1 MTGYF
6 KEIPPYYENQEK
18 TLEFIRSRVDAGEGR
33 VLDASDPGTGK
44 TRPAIGAFAER
55 RKKGGGKALVFAP
68 KSILQPAWGDDI
80 GKFFPGISYICAYAS
95 NRKKAFEMDVD
106 MYITNHDAIT
116 WIMKKEKGKFVNMDP
131 KYWED
136 FDTIII
142 DESTAFKNPK
152 AKRSKAMAQFVKQFE
167 YREILTGT
175 PNPNSV
181 TEFWHQIKLLDDG
194 EALGTSYWGFRSA
207 VCEPVQIGPGI
218 NHIKWVDKQGAETVV
233 YDMIDH
239 MTIRHPRGECPNYGE
254 PYKIFY
260 NMPPKAMRKYQ
271 EMLDLAV
278 TLLDSGEL
286 LQAKQASTVHQKLMQ
301 IASGAVYTK
310 GNKYEAVDSGRY
322 ELVMDLVEARDQCL
336 VAFNWTH
343 QRDELVKE
351 AERRKLTYGIIDGN
365 TNDRE
370 RIRVVKEFQAGLIK
384 VIFAHPHSAGHGLTL
399 TAGTT
404 CIWASPTYNTEH
416 FIQFNARI
424 NRSGQEKQTETILL
438 AARNTIDE
446 KVYDT
451 LDSKLSSMQILLDL
465 LGEID
470 D

>member
-1 MTGYF
+1 
-6 KEIPPYYENQEK
+6 
-18 TLEFIRSRVDAGEGR
+18 
-33 VLDASDPGTGK
+33 
-44 TRPAIGAFAER
+44 
-55 RKKGGGKALVFAP
+55 
-68 KSILQPAWGDDI
+68 
-80 GKFFPGISYICAYAS
+80 
-95 NRKKAFEMDVD
+95 
-106 MYITNHDAIT
+106 
-116 WIMKKEKGKFVNMDP
+116 
-131 KYWED
+131 
-136 FDTIII
+136 
-142 DESTAFKNPK
+142 
-152 AKRSKAMAQFVKQFE
+152 
-167 YREILTGT
+167 
-175 PNPNSV
+175 
-181 TEFWHQIKLLDDG
+181 
-194 EALGTSYWGFRSA
+194 
-207 VCEPVQIGPGI
+207 
-218 NHIKWVDKQGAETVV
+218 
-233 YDMIDH
+233 
-239 MTIRHPRGECPNYGE
+239 
-254 PYKIFY
+254 
-260 NMPPKAMRKYQ
+260 MRKYQ